1 MYLITQ
7 WTSEICKTIKIFS
20 DMHTRPICLS
30 SDSKTSL
37 STKQYIYFI
46 DIEQKKCLINSLD
59 FTSVRAKG
67 ESNRSIMIPQT
78 FFWSWYHKL
87 HYIAKNFGFAG
98 NIELQVRVPGQV
110 RCGVS
115 LCLVNIFFLHLNA
128 VICSSPV
135 YSRKKYWAH
144 V

>member
-1 MYLITQ
+1 MYLSTQ
-7 WTSEICKTIKIFS
+7 WTLEICKTIKIFS

-46 DIEQKKCLINSLD
+46 DIEQKRCSINSLD

-78 FFWSWYHKL
+78 SL
-87 HYIAKNFGFAG
+87 HSKKKKIGFIG
-98 NIELQVRVPGQV
+98 NIELQVRVAGQ
-110 RCGVS
+110 G
-115 LCLVNIFFLHLNA
+115 A
-128 VICSSPV
+128 V
-135 YSRKKYWAH
+135 
-144 V
+144 

>member
-46 DIEQKKCLINSLD
+46 EVEQKKSLINSLD

-67 ESNRSIMIPQT
+67 ESNRSIIIPQT
-78 FFWSWYHKL
+78 FF
-87 HYIAKNFGFAG
+87 
-98 NIELQVRVPGQV
+98 
-110 RCGVS
+110 
-115 LCLVNIFFLHLNA
+115 
-128 VICSSPV
+128 
-135 YSRKKYWAH
+135 
-144 V
+144 